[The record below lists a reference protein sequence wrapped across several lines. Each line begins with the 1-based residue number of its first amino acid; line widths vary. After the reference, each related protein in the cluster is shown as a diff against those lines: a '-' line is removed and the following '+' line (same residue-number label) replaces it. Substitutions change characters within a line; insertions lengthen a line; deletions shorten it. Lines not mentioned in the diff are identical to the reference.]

1 MWFFK
6 IKRVAWVEP
15 TTSLEDFFENS
26 INTQPGGFSKY
37 PLPKSRQHT
46 LICHD
51 INDILKAAG
60 IIMHVHALFCLFRS
74 YCETLSRQNE
84 PTQTQNNRSQY
95 WKNTGNHLG
104 ILPVKFLLVLKYL
117 DILSSARHPYLFKS
131 VPFRFRNLAM
141 TVHCLQAL

>member
-1 MWFFK
+1 MQSHVSRATRIIVSYIKHVIFK

-46 LICHD
+46 VICHD

-84 PTQTQNNRSQY
+84 PTQTQ
-95 WKNTGNHLG
+95 T
-104 ILPVKFLLVLKYL
+104 
-117 DILSSARHPYLFKS
+117 
-131 VPFRFRNLAM
+131 
-141 TVHCLQAL
+141 TVHNIGKILETTWGSFL